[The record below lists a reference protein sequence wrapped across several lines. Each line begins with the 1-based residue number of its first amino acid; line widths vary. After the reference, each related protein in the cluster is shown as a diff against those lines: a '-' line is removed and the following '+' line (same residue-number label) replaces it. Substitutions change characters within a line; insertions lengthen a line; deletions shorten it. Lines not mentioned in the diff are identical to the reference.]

1 MLEMQTVFSIH
12 VLQIQDQEQDQH
24 PRGLTAPTLK
34 LDHRLFIFT
43 FLQSKCLV
51 FIYNSVSVLFPIL
64 LKRSKKFFLK
74 K

>member
-34 LDHRLFIFT
+34 LDHRLFIFKC
-43 FLQSKCLV
+43 LSNCLV
-51 FIYNSVSVLFPIL
+51 FIYNSVSVLFRIL
-64 LKRSKKFFLK
+64 LKRSKKFS
-74 K
+74 